1 MEIIAL
7 EKVPTFDHII
17 HNIYLADFV
26 SATNKD
32 CLKNID
38 IIINISNSRYKEEPN
53 IIYHHFDIDDN
64 RNVQISE
71 ILDKFMEIINMYPTK
86 NILIHCMNSVS
97 RSVTLMLYYLL
108 LQGYNLKDAIIYL
121 KSKRSQYTRPNYG
134 YYKQLLLKEKELYG
148 SNSISFNEF
157 INSAKS

>member
-17 HNIYLADFV
+17 HNIYLGDIVA
-26 SATNKD
+26 ATNKD

-64 RNVQISE
+64 RNVQILE
-71 ILDKFMEIINMYPTK
+71 LLDKFMEIIKNSSNK

-108 LQGYNLKDAIIYL
+108 LKGYNLKDAIIYL
-121 KSKRSQYTRPNYG
+121 KSKRSQYTLLHYLIMVSLNNY
-134 YYKQLLLKEKELYG
+134 Y
-148 SNSISFNEF
+148 
-157 INSAKS
+157 